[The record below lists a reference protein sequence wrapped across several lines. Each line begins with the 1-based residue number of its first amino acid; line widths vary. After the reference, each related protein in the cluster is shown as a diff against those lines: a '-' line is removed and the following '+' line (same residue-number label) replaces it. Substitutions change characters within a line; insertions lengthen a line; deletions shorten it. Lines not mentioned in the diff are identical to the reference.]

1 MTENGEKLMK
11 VLSTILLALVL
22 FAMGCSPPRN
32 TVNKNQNSVDGPN
45 GPGSDGGTPSTPAQN
60 NNNNDPP
67 ITPSVV
73 PLPIPNSG
81 STTGSSTQKCYDPG
95 VADADQ
101 SINYLELPVK
111 GAGNGN
117 SGAQWSSALHISE
130 SNASENIFVAD
141 SRVHVRIVA
150 KEAPS
155 RGGRCRAQTSYSRLS
170 MKLSIWGQNST
181 AALQTLEFK
190 NIKVGECTE
199 VLRFTRIPN
208 NSEDNPFILK
218 IHDVTWDADCRWDPI
233 GTEGCDPSNPSAE
246 ANFNPV
252 WTGHCWGIELQMAT
266 DDTKDIPR

>member
-1 MTENGEKLMK
+1 MK
-11 VLSTILLALVL
+11 VLNTIFLALIL
-22 FAMGCSPPRN
+22 SIMGCSPP
-32 TVNKNQNSVDGPN
+32 KNNIGSKQNPVDGEN
-45 GPGSDGGTPSTPAQN
+45 GPGSYRGNPNTNTNN
-60 NNNNDPP
+60 NNNNDNSPGQE
-67 ITPSVV
+67 TPTPVV
-73 PLPIPNSG
+73 TLPTPKSG
-81 STTGSSTQKCYDPG
+81 STTGSSTLKCYDPG
-95 VADADQ
+95 VSDADQ

-111 GAGNGN
+111 GAGNGG
-117 SGAQWSSALHISE
+117 SAPQWASDQHISE
-130 SNASENIFVAD
+130 SNANENIFVAD
-141 SRVHVRIVA
+141 SRVHIRIVA

-170 MKLSIWGQNST
+170 LKLSIWGQSST

-208 NSEDNPFILK
+208 NGEDNPFIFK

-233 GTEGCDPSNPSAE
+233 GTEGCDPSNPSAD